1 MFSSSPQRADVLIVG
16 GGVVG
21 SAVAYFLARDPDF
34 WGTVTVVERD
44 PTYATASTTL
54 SAASVRQQFSTPINI
69 QMSQF
74 AIQVLKH
81 PDLWFPLLDPV
92 PEFDFVEG
100 GYLFLATPAGGPTLW
115 ANHRIQRELNVPVVV
130 LSPDELSHRFPW
142 MHTDDLAGGSLG
154 TAGEGWFDA
163 AALMQAFQQS
173 ARASGVTYVSGE
185 VTGILSFGGRVD
197 AVMLADGRLIEC
209 GTLVNAAG
217 ARAGALARFAGVD
230 LPVVPRKRM
239 VYAFAAQTD
248 LADAPLVIDPS
259 GVYFRPDAPHYI
271 SGFSPRDGEPDPDTL
286 DLTADLAPWEG
297 RVWPAIAH
305 RVPAFEAVKMRR
317 AWAGHYEVNTLDRN
331 AIIGPH
337 PEVTNLLFANGFS
350 GHGLQQAPAVG
361 RGLAEFIIHGA
372 YRTLDFS
379 PLGYDRIARGQPLRE
394 VNVV

>member
-1 MFSSSPQRADVLIVG
+1 MRASSQRADVVIVG

-34 WGTVTVVERD
+34 WGSVVVVERD

-54 SAASVRQQFSTPINI
+54 SAASVRQQFSTPVNI

-74 AIQVLKH
+74 AIQILKH
-81 PDLWFPLLDPV
+81 PEMWFPLLDPV

-100 GYLFLATPAGGPTLW
+100 GYLFLASPAGGPTLW
-115 ANHRIQRELNVPVVV
+115 ANHTIQRSLNVPVVI
-130 LSPDELSHRFPW
+130 LSPDELAYRFPW
-142 MHTDDLAGGSLG
+142 LNTSDIAGGSLG
-154 TAGEGWFDA
+154 TSGEGWFDA
-163 AALMQAFQQS
+163 SALMVAFQQS
-173 ARASGVTYVSGE
+173 ARASGVTYLTGE

-217 ARAGALARFAGVD
+217 ARAGALATFAGVD

-239 VYAFAAQTD
+239 VFSFSAKAEID
-248 LADAPLVIDPS
+248 SPLVIDSS
-259 GVYFRPDAPHYI
+259 GVYFRPDAPNYI
-271 SGFSPRDGEPDPDTL
+271 SGYSPKEGEPDPDTL
-286 DLTADLAPWEG
+286 DLTVDMAMWEG
-297 RVWPAIAH
+297 TVWPAIAH

-317 AWAGHYEVNTLDRN
+317 AWAGHYEVNTVDHN

-350 GHGLQQAPAVG
+350 GHGLQQAPATG
-361 RGLAEFIIHGA
+361 RGLAELIIHGG
-372 YRTLDFS
+372 YRTIDLT
-379 PLGYDRIARGQPLRE
+379 PLGYERIARARPLRE
-394 VNVV
+394 LNVV